1 MANSYALD
9 LYGEVEDLLKLDSST
24 QKLHSIYLKKLNK
37 VKFNSLLDIGSGNGN
52 FLLKVKK
59 RYKNIDIMGIEKSP
73 YMRKISLKKG
83 VSVYSSLDEIDREFD
98 IAVAIFDMVN
108 YLSFKELKEF
118 FEKLYLKLN
127 KNGLF
132 FFDITSFLGFRNIA
146 VGNYIAKDK
155 DRFLTIESFFSNR
168 VYKSYFTLFKRD
180 KEDRYIKKE
189 ASIYQY
195 YYPLSFFHSLDNWHL
210 ISYEK
215 IYLYSNHFFD
225 KYLILLK
232 KV

>member
-37 VKFNSLLDIGSGNGN
+37 IKFNSLLDIGSGNGN

-118 FEKLYLKLN
+118 FEKLYLKL
-127 KNGLF
+127 
-132 FFDITSFLGFRNIA
+132 
-146 VGNYIAKDK
+146 
-155 DRFLTIESFFSNR
+155 
-168 VYKSYFTLFKRD
+168 
-180 KEDRYIKKE
+180 
-189 ASIYQY
+189 
-195 YYPLSFFHSLDNWHL
+195 
-210 ISYEK
+210 
-215 IYLYSNHFFD
+215 
-225 KYLILLK
+225 
-232 KV
+232 